1 MNSVRHMAPELLVLR
16 FLLGM
21 SALILMTHLY
31 FGKKRDDTFHL
42 VPCTVS
48 TIETKMPNL
57 LRRHSTG
64 KLLEQR
70 PGMERSPRFSYEEEG
85 RETATDRAPVGA
97 LAWESVQA
105 MAGQGRATDRAA
117 TGDQA

>member
-1 MNSVRHMAPELLVLR
+1 MRHMAPELLVLL

-21 SALILMTHLY
+21 SAVILMTYLASRQEARRH
-31 FGKKRDDTFHL
+31 FPSG
-42 VPCTVS
+42 P
-48 TIETKMPNL
+48 M

-70 PGMERSPRFSYEEEG
+70 PSMERSPRFSYEEEG

-105 MAGQGRATDRAA
+105 TAGQGRATDRAA